1 MLKVRYKTTNFL
13 LAYFIG
19 GIFVLL
25 LAFVYYTSRIVER
38 LDESQKAQVPYL
50 ADLAAV
56 IPSIKD
62 IQLGMR
68 LDKDFRKIWENSRLS
83 FIITDKQNAGRI
95 ITVRGV
101 DKDIEAKMGKVIPLT
116 DAENRKLSKALER
129 MKRKA
134 ENIPI
139 EYGEDRVL
147 LGYIYHGDVNADKID
162 MMPFVITDWEKKP
175 VGWRIWGDYI
185 RIEDANEGQI
195 VQAHA
200 LVREASAKGRFSP
213 IQINPEFRDG
223 YFYYDVATHYDLML
237 MPYIQIASITIFLL
251 IGMLVYQ
258 KSKAN
263 EQAAI
268 WGGLARETAHQL
280 GTPISSLM
288 GWLEVLENKNSNKD
302 MTDIYAE
309 MQGDLDRLR
318 KVTSRFGKVGT
329 KPKRGLVNIVYII
342 HEVILYFQKRIPSKV
357 EIIFQ
362 QREMPEVVANED
374 LLQWVFENLMKNS
387 LDALNKKR
395 GIIRIDTSFD
405 PKKNQVVITYKDNG
419 KGILKK
425 DRKKIFAPGYTT
437 KKHGWG
443 LGLTLVKR
451 IIEDY
456 HDGKIRLVETSPAG
470 TTFEIRLPVEK
481 VAENIE

>member
-13 LAYFIG
+13 FAYFII
-19 GIFVLL
+19 GILVLL
-25 LAFVYYTSRIVER
+25 LAFVYYTSRIVKR

-50 ADLAAV
+50 ADLAVV

-68 LDKDFRKIWENSRLS
+68 LDKDFKKIWENSRLS
-83 FIITDKQNAGRI
+83 FIITEMQNPNQI
-95 ITVRGV
+95 IKVRGI
-101 DKDIEAKMGKVIPLT
+101 DKDIEMKIDKGIPITNL
-116 DAENRKLSKALER
+116 EKQKLSKALER
-129 MKRKA
+129 MKRKV

-147 LGYIYHGDVNADKID
+147 IGYIYHGDVNADKIS
-162 MMPFVITDWEKKP
+162 MMPFVITDLQKNP

-185 RIEDANEGQI
+185 RIENADEHQI
-195 VQAHA
+195 NQARA
-200 LVREASAKGRFSP
+200 LVREAIAKGRFSA
-213 IQINPEFRDG
+213 IQINPKFRSG
-223 YFYYDVATHYDLML
+223 YFHYEVATYYDLML
-237 MPYIQIASITIFLL
+237 MPYIQIASITIFLV
-251 IGMLVYQ
+251 IGLLVYQ

-288 GWLEVLENKNSNKD
+288 GWLEVLENKHSDKD
-302 MTDIYAE
+302 MTNIYAE
-309 MQGDLDRLR
+309 MQGDLNRLR
-318 KVTSRFGKVGT
+318 KVTARFGKIGT
-329 KPKRGLVNIVYII
+329 KPKRGLVDIADII
-342 HEVILYFQKRIPSKV
+342 HEVILYFQKRIPTKV
-357 EIIFQ
+357 EIFFRPKKI
-362 QREMPEVVANED
+362 PKVIANED

-387 LDALNKKR
+387 LDALDKKE
-395 GIIRIDTSFD
+395 GIISIDTSFD
-405 PKKNQVVITYKDNG
+405 LKKNQVVIIYKDNG

-425 DRKKIFAPGYTT
+425 NRKKIFAPGYTT

-456 HDGKIRLVETSPAG
+456 HEGKIRLVDTSPGG
-470 TTFEIRLPVEK
+470 TIFEIRLP
-481 VAENIE
+481 AE